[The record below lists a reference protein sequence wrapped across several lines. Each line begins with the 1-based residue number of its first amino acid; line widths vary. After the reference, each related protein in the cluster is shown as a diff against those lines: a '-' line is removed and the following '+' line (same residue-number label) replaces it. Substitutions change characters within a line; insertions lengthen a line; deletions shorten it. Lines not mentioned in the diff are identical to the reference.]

1 MKEKMIKKFFFD
13 TYALVEISKGNPR
26 YKPYTGGIKIML
38 NKLNLLEYVYFLI
51 REKREHQINDVF
63 NELTKFN
70 VDYNDDIL
78 VKAAKMKYK
87 FSKEKL
93 SFIDC
98 IGYFLAKKHNVKF
111 LTGDNKFKDKE
122 NVEFVK

>member
-1 MKEKMIKKFFFD
+1 MRERMTKGFFFD
-13 TYALVEISKGNPR
+13 TYALVEISKGNPN
-26 YKPYTGGIKIML
+26 YQQYSSGIKVIL
-38 NKLNLLEYVYFLI
+38 NKLNLLEYIYFLI
-51 REKREHQINDVF
+51 RENKEYQIKDVF
-63 NELTKFN
+63 NRLSKFN
-70 VDYNDDIL
+70 VDYDNEIL
-78 VKAAKMKYK
+78 IKSAKMKYK

-98 IGYFLAKKHNVKF
+98 MGYFLAKKHNVKF